1 MPIDHDSRDMEPL
14 AGRSVITVLLLA
26 FCGFYFLI
34 GGGVL
39 AVAGGSWFYLLLG
52 TGFLVQSALVWGRK
66 SFVLFVAGASL
77 VVTILWSIGEVGL
90 DLWGLEVRLVVP
102 AIATLWLLLPSVRR
116 SLGKVTPKG
125 ILAVILSVAA
135 AFLVTALG
143 TIALAPYRAAGASEM
158 VHTGLQRV
166 DGAGRDWLQPGGA
179 LGADRFS
186 RLTQLTPQN
195 VHHLALA
202 WTYHTGASRARGDFE
217 ATPLKIGDALYI
229 CSSKGVAAVDAV
241 NGREIW
247 RYVPPVGQA
256 RATDPDAAGAG
267 TCRGLSY
274 HDDGPSSPT
283 PCARRLFE
291 PTRTRVIALDL
302 ETGRPCADFGK
313 DGILDTTEG
322 LGSDAVHFVSVTSAP
337 LVMGNRLIV
346 GQSVSDSQFFGEPA
360 GGVRAYDVHSGHLLW
375 AWDVGRKPTNKPL
388 AAGEIY
394 TPDTPNVWGQIT
406 GDAALGLV
414 FLPTGVTTPDYYG
427 GERRA
432 FPFDDAYST
441 SVVALDVTTGLERWH
456 FQTVHHD
463 LWDMDVPSGP
473 SLIDLPSKQGGAPIP
488 ALVQSTKLGELFVLD
503 RRSGK
508 AIYAVAEKPAPKGD
522 VPGEYYAPSQPYVV
536 GAQSLRPADIRE
548 ADSWGATLFDQLLC
562 RIQYR
567 QLDYKGAFT
576 PPSLRGALVF
586 PGYFGISDWSGV
598 AVDPSRQIAIQ
609 NRSYMPWTARLYARK
624 EAEAEG
630 WVKAWN
636 GEGTMPRRVDP
647 AIRPQYF
654 TPYVLRLAPWINLAG
669 VPCKAPPFG
678 ELAAYD
684 LRGGKLLWKE
694 VLGTSRHNAPFGF
707 DENLPLPTGIYSV
720 GGAVVT
726 GAGLTFIAA
735 TTDREIRAFET
746 ATGKQL
752 WHAELPY
759 AGNASPMTYMARDGR
774 QYVAIAAGGN
784 WGMRD
789 AVGDTLVA
797 FALK

>member
-1 MPIDHDSRDMEPL
+1 MPTDHDSCDVNSP

-39 AVAGGSWFYLLLG
+39 AMAGGSWFYLLLG
-52 TGFLVQSALVWGRK
+52 TSFLVQSVLVWRRNG
-66 SFVLFVAGASL
+66 FVLFVAGASL
-77 VVTILWSIGEVGL
+77 VATILWSLWEVGL
-90 DLWGLEVRLVVP
+90 DLWDLEVRLVVP
-102 AIATLWLLLPSVRR
+102 AIATVWLLLPAVRR
-116 SLGKVTPKG
+116 RLGRVTSKG
-125 ILAVILSVAA
+125 ILVVISSVIA

-143 TIALAPYRAAGASEM
+143 TIALEPYRAAAASEM
-158 VHTGLQRV
+158 VQTGLQP
-166 DGAGRDWLQPGGA
+166 DGAGRDWPQPDGA
-179 LGADRFS
+179 VGAGRFS

-195 VHHLALA
+195 VRHLALA

-247 RYVPPVGQA
+247 RYVPPVGPA
-256 RATDPDAAGAG
+256 RATDMDAAGAG

-291 PTRTRVIALDL
+291 PTRTRIIALDL
-302 ETGRPCADFGK
+302 DTGRPCADFGQR
-313 DGILDTTEG
+313 GILDTTEG
-322 LGSDAVHFVSVTSAP
+322 LGPNAAHFVSVTSPP
-337 LVMGNRLIV
+337 LVMGDRLIV

-360 GGVRAYDVHSGHLLW
+360 GGVRAYDAHSGRLLW
-375 AWDVGRKPTNKPL
+375 AWDVGRKPSNKPL
-388 AAGEIY
+388 ATGEIY

-406 GDAALGLV
+406 GDAALGLIY
-414 FLPTGVTTPDYYG
+414 LPTGVTTPDYYG

-473 SLIDLPSKQGGAPIP
+473 SLVDLPSTQGGTPIP

-503 RRSGK
+503 RRNGK
-508 AIYAVAEKPAPKGD
+508 AIYAVAERPAPQGD

-536 GAQSLRPADIRE
+536 GTQSLRPADIRE
-548 ADSWGATLFDQLLC
+548 TDSWGATLFDQLLC

-609 NRSYMPWTARLYARK
+609 NRSYMPWTARLYTRK
-624 EAEAEG
+624 EAEAKG

-636 GEGTMPRRVDP
+636 GQSAMPRRVDP
-647 AIRPQYF
+647 TIRPQYF
-654 TPYVLRLAPWINLAG
+654 TPYVLRLAPWINLVG

-694 VLGTSRHNAPFGF
+694 IFGTSRHNAPFGF

-720 GGAVVT
+720 GGALVT
-726 GAGLTFIAA
+726 GSGLTFIAA

-746 ATGKQL
+746 ATGRQL
-752 WHAELPY
+752 WHAKLPY

-789 AVGDTLVA
+789 AVGDALVA